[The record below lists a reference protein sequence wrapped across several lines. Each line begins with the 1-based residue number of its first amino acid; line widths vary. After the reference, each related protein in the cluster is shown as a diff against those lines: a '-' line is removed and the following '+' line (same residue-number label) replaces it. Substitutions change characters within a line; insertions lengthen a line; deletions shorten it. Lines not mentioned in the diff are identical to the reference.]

1 MHRSFRSTSSLLVM
15 VASLAAVAVS
25 CGGSN
30 SAAGETTTSDP
41 ATTTTEVELPLAPL
55 TGLGSADSAALA
67 RPALVAKIDNH
78 PQARPQSGLNQAD
91 IVFEENVEQLTRFA
105 AVFHSTGSD
114 PVGPLRSGRTQD
126 VDLLGSFAKPLF
138 VWSGGN
144 ARVTRAINNSDLVN
158 LGPNPTRKA
167 NAYFRDSTRKAPHNL
182 YTKTSAIWPLA
193 PAGSVAPSPQFL
205 YRGES
210 DALPGTAR
218 PIVGAKV
225 TMDGVKVYWE
235 WDAGSGLFNRST
247 LNAKTKKIDKH
258 MDTAGQQVGSANV
271 IVLYV
276 AYKPSKADRG
286 SPEAQTV
293 GNGDAFVLTDGKV
306 VQATWERSGR
316 TVPFTLKDAS
326 GTVIRLTPGRTFV
339 QLARKKAFAEVG
351 VGVDPATVAWPN
363 T

>member
-1 MHRSFRSTSSLLVM
+1 MNRHNHIGTRFALIVASTSLV
-15 VASLAAVAVS
+15 VAS
-25 CGGSN
+25 CGGSD
-30 SAAGETTTSDP
+30 SAAGETATSVL

-55 TGLGSADSAALA
+55 TGLESVDAAALA

-78 PQARPQSGLNQAD
+78 PLARPQSGLNQAD

-126 VDLLGSFAKPLF
+126 VDLLGSFSKPLF

-144 ARVTRAINNSDLVN
+144 ARVTRAINSSDLVN
-158 LGPNPTRKA
+158 LGPTPTRTK
-167 NAYFRDSTRKAPHNL
+167 NAYFRDSSRKAPHNL
-182 YTKTSAIWPLA
+182 YTKTSTIWPLA
-193 PAGSVAPSPQFL
+193 PAGSTAPQPQFL

-210 DALPGTAR
+210 DAMPTTAR
-218 PIVGAKV
+218 AVLGAKV
-225 TMDGVKVYWE
+225 TMDGVKVLWE
-235 WDAGSGLFNRST
+235 WDAASGLFNRST
-247 LNAKTKKIDKH
+247 LNAKTKKVDKH
-258 MDTAGQQVGSANV
+258 MDTAGKQVGSANV
-271 IVLYV
+271 VVLYV

-293 GNGDAFVLTDGKV
+293 GNGDAFVLTNGHV
-306 VQATWERSGR
+306 VPATWERSGR

-339 QLARKKAFAEVG
+339 QLARKKAFAEIAVG
-351 VGVDPATVAWPN
+351 ADPAKTAWPN

>member
-1 MHRSFRSTSSLLVM
+1 MHRHARSGFRLALGVAA
-15 VASLAAVAVS
+15 ASLVVAS
-25 CGGSN
+25 CGGSD
-30 SAAGETTTSDP
+30 SAAGETSTSVL
-41 ATTTTEVELPLAPL
+41 ATTTTVALPLAPL
-55 TGLGSADSAALA
+55 TGLESADAAALV

-126 VDLLGSFAKPLF
+126 VDLLGSFNKPLF

-144 ARVTRAINNSDLVN
+144 GRVTRAINSSDLVN
-158 LGPNPTRKA
+158 LGPTPTRTK
-167 NAYFRDSTRKAPHNL
+167 NAYYRDSSRRAPHNL
-182 YTKTSAIWPLA
+182 YTKTSTIWPLA
-193 PAGSVAPSPQFL
+193 PAGATAPQPQFL
-205 YRGES
+205 YRGVS
-210 DALPGTAR
+210 DAMPASAR
-218 PIVGAKV
+218 PVLGAKV
-225 TMDGVKVYWE
+225 TMDGVKVLWE
-235 WDAGSGLFNRST
+235 WDAAAGLFNRST
-247 LNAKTKKIDKH
+247 LNAKTKKVDKH
-258 MDTAGQQVGSANV
+258 LDTTGQQVGSPNV
-271 IVLYV
+271 VVLYV

-293 GNGDAFVLTDGKV
+293 GSGDAFVLTNGQV
-306 VQATWERSGR
+306 VPATWERSGR

-339 QLARKKAFAEVG
+339 QLARKKAFIEIAVG
-351 VGVDPATVAWPN
+351 TDPAKVAWPN